1 MKLNS
6 DKMGRNVVRDR
17 ILSLSRSE
25 LKDEKKE
32 SFNILV
38 EVVNRGA
45 NVNTVNECNRNL
57 ISWYPVGE
65 IR

>member
-1 MKLNS
+1 MELNS
-6 DKMGRNVVRDR
+6 DKIGRNVVRDR

-38 EVVNRGA
+38 EIVNRGA
-45 NVNTVNECNRNL
+45 SVNAVDECNRNL
-57 ISWYPVGE
+57 LFDVFGE